1 MPRLHP
7 RYHDVKNADIAL
19 ATFIAGLSEKCDL
32 TDTEL
37 IDLIAKQLA
46 HFTHLAVRMERHGDV
61 NKPAD
66 EA

>member
-19 ATFIAGLSEKCDL
+19 ATFIDGLAEKCNL

-37 IDLIAKQLA
+37 IDLLAKQVA
-46 HFTHLAVRMERHGDV
+46 KWTHLAVRIERHGDV
-61 NKPAD
+61 TKPAD